1 MTLAIIA
8 VGLIIISTALGAR
21 HYRNA
26 AIAVA
31 VAAVAVGIAATIV
44 AIA

>member
-1 MTLAIIA
+1 MPLVIIA
-8 VGLIIISTALGAR
+8 VCLIIISAALGAR

-26 AIAVA
+26 AIVVA
-31 VAAVAVGIAATIV
+31 VAAVAVGIAATIA